1 MADKEKPE
9 AEEEEYESDL
19 DDAPLS
25 ALWRRDAAS
34 DDEGEDEDEDGG
46 TPLRRR
52 KAGFDAD
59 SDGQGAA
66 EVYDEEGEE
75 EYGGFEA
82 EDGGVRG
89 VAAEAVAGAGQ
100 ERARLGTGKLKRR
113 VRQPQRMKRRTRR
126 GTSPTL
132 FR

>member
-1 MADKEKPE
+1 MQIPTGR
-9 AEEEEYESDL
+9 
-19 DDAPLS
+19 APP
-25 ALWRRDAAS
+25 RF
-34 DDEGEDEDEDGG
+34 
-46 TPLRRR
+46 TTR
-52 KAGFDAD
+52 KARR
-59 SDGQGAA
+59 SM
-66 EVYDEEGEE
+66 
-75 EYGGFEA
+75 GGFEA

-113 VRQPQRMKRRTRR
+113 VRQPQRRKRRTRR